1 MFETICVLL
10 KWSLS
15 DNLLLLE
22 AKQNERELSYLFV
35 IIYFVHLFRKWV
47 SLTNSLDQIK

>member
-22 AKQNERELSYLFV
+22 AKQNERELSYLFCNN
-35 IIYFVHLFRKWV
+35 LFCT
-47 SLTNSLDQIK
+47 SI